1 MAQSTP
7 IQDEVLAEKVES
19 RTTELSVPE
28 ALSLALQC
36 HQGGDLNAAERIYHA
51 VLDLAPDQPDALH
64 FLGIL
69 THQRGQSERGIE
81 LIRRAI
87 AAAPENPGMLNNLG
101 NILYQVDRFEEAA
114 AAYTTALGIAPEA
127 GTYNNLGATHRVQ
140 GQVELAQAAFERA
153 LRLDPNN
160 AGAHH
165 NFANLLASTGRVREA
180 VEHYCIAIT
189 LMPSD
194 PSAARKLGIAYSML
208 GRKEEACAVYQDWLR
223 REPGNAVARHMLAAC
238 SEEAPPGRA
247 SNECITQMFDNFARN
262 FDEKLAK
269 LEYQAPELCRAAVAA
284 AVGTPARGLVAL
296 DAGCGTGLCGPLI
309 APFVSH
315 LTGVDL
321 SGQMLAKA
329 RAGGHYDELVQA
341 ELTEYLGSQQTRF
354 DLIVCADTLCYF
366 GPLDAVLGAAAN
378 ALAAAGTLVFS
389 VELAPEE
396 LARERG
402 HHLNLHGRYS
412 HSERYLRSVLEGARL
427 QLAALVPGVIRNEGG
442 SPVAGLILTARKG

>member
-1 MAQSTP
+1 MRPTSILLAVFVVAGCTPDLPEGRFGCDDDSDCPGSMTCDRIQALCFSSVSDAGRDPGSDTGSTP
-7 IQDEVLAEKVES
+7 C
-19 RTTELSVPE
+19 VPANE
-28 ALSLALQC
+28 
-36 HQGGDLNAAERIYHA
+36 
-51 VLDLAPDQPDALH
+51 PDQPDALH

-208 GRKEEACAVYQDWLR
+208 GRKEEARAVL
-223 REPGNAVARHMLAAC
+223 EPILA
-238 SEEAPPGRA
+238 SLPG
-247 SNECITQMFDNFARN
+247 
-262 FDEKLAK
+262 
-269 LEYQAPELCRAAVAA
+269 
-284 AVGTPARGLVAL
+284 
-296 DAGCGTGLCGPLI
+296 GTGPI
-309 APFVSH
+309 VVEERAPKPWYWQSH
-315 LTGVDL
+315 VRSTALTLRALLELDPQHPATVRLVDGL
-321 SGQMLAKA
+321 FSKQEYGRWYTTQDNLA
-329 RAGGHYDELVQA
+329 
-341 ELTEYLGSQQTRF
+341 
-354 DLIVCADTLCYF
+354 
-366 GPLDAVLGAAAN
+366 
-378 ALAAAGTLVFS
+378 
-389 VELAPEE
+389 
-396 LARERG
+396 
-402 HHLNLHGRYS
+402 
-412 HSERYLRSVLEGARL
+412 
-427 QLAALVPGVIRNEGG
+427 
-442 SPVAGLILTARKG
+442 

>member
-1 MAQSTP
+1 MAQSTST
-7 IQDEVLAEKVES
+7 QAES

-28 ALSLALQC
+28 ALSLALRC
-36 HQGGDLNAAERIYHA
+36 HQGGDLNAAERIYNA
-51 VLDLAPDQPDALH
+51 VLELAPDQPDALH

-87 AAAPENPGMLNNLG
+87 AEAPENPGMLNNLG

-114 AAYTTALGIAPEA
+114 AAYTVALGLAPDA

-140 GQVELAQAAFERA
+140 GEAELAQAAYERA
-153 LRLDPNN
+153 LQLDPNN

-165 NFANLLASTGRVREA
+165 NFANLLASTGRMREA

-194 PSAARKLGIAYSML
+194 PSAPRKLGIAYSML
-208 GRKEEACAVYQDWLR
+208 GRKEEACAVYRDWLG

-269 LEYQAPELCRAAVAA
+269 LEYQGPELCRAALAA
-284 AVGTPARGLVAL
+284 AMGAPARSLVAL

-321 SGQMLAKA
+321 SGQMLARA
-329 RAGGHYDELVQA
+329 RAGGHYDELIQA
-341 ELTEYLGSQQTRF
+341 ELTEYLEGQQARF
-354 DLIVCADTLCYF
+354 ELIVCADTLCYF
-366 GPLDAVLGAAAN
+366 GPLEAVLGAAGA
-378 ALAAAGTLVFS
+378 ALAPGGTLIFS
-389 VELAPEE
+389 VERAPEGP
-396 LARERG
+396 AGERG

-412 HSERYLRSVLEGARL
+412 HSERYVKSVLEGAGL
-427 QLAALVPGVIRNEGG
+427 HLAALEPGVIRNEGG
-442 SPVAGLILTARKG
+442 APVPGLIVTARRG

>member
-1 MAQSTP
+1 MAQSNP
-7 IQDEVLAEKVES
+7 IQDRGIQDKVES

-28 ALSLALQC
+28 ALGLALQC
-36 HQGGDLNAAERIYHA
+36 HQGGDLNAAERIYNA
-51 VLDLAPDQPDALH
+51 VLELAPDQPDALH

-69 THQRGQSERGIE
+69 MHQRGQSEGGIQ

-87 AAAPENPGMLNNLG
+87 AEAPDNPGMRNNLG

-114 AAYTTALGIAPEA
+114 AAYTAALGLAPEA

-140 GQVELAQAAFERA
+140 GQVELAQAAYERA
-153 LRLDPNN
+153 LQLDPNN

-165 NFANLLASTGRVREA
+165 NFANLLASTGRLREA
-180 VEHYCIAIT
+180 VEHYCISIT

-208 GRKEEACAVYQDWLR
+208 GRKEEARAVYQDWLR

-262 FDEKLAK
+262 FDDKLAK
-269 LEYQAPELCRAAVAA
+269 LEYQGPELCRVAVAA
-284 AVGTPARGLVAL
+284 AIGTPARDLVAL

-341 ELTEYLGSQQTRF
+341 ELTEYLESQRARF
-354 DLIVCADTLCYF
+354 ELIVCADTFCYF
-366 GPLDAVLGAAAN
+366 GPLEAVLGAAMG
-378 ALAAAGTLVFS
+378 ALTPGGTLVFS
-389 VELAPEE
+389 VELAPER
-396 LARERG
+396 LVGERG

-412 HSERYLRSVLEGARL
+412 HSERYLVAVLAGAGL
-427 QLAALVPGVIRNEGG
+427 QLAALAPGVIRNEGG
-442 SPVAGLILTARKG
+442 APVAGLIVTARKG

>member
-7 IQDEVLAEKVES
+7 TQDPVES

-36 HQGGDLNAAERIYHA
+36 HQGGDLNAAQRIYEA
-51 VLDLAPDQPDALH
+51 VLALTPDQPDALH

-69 THQRGQSERGIE
+69 AHQRGQSERGIE
-81 LIRRAI
+81 LIRRAL
-87 AAAPENPGMLNNLG
+87 AEAPENPGMLNNLG

-114 AAYTTALGIAPEA
+114 AAYTTALGLAPEA
-127 GTYNNLGATHRVQ
+127 GTYNNLGATQRMQ
-140 GQVELAQAAFERA
+140 GQVELAQAAYERA
-153 LRLDPNN
+153 LQLDPNN

-189 LMPSD
+189 LTPSD
-194 PSAARKLGIAYSML
+194 PSAARKLGVAYSML
-208 GRKEEACAVYQDWLR
+208 GRKEEARAVYQEWLH

-238 SEEAPPGRA
+238 SDEAPPGRA

-284 AVGTPARGLVAL
+284 AVGTSARGLVTL

-341 ELTEYLGSQQTRF
+341 ELTAYLESQPARF
-354 DLIVCADTLCYF
+354 ELIVCADTFCYF
-366 GPLDAVLGAAAN
+366 GPLEAVLGAAGR
-378 ALAAAGTLVFS
+378 ALAPGGALVFS
-389 VELAPEE
+389 VERAPDE
-396 LARERG
+396 LAGERG

-412 HSERYLRSVLEGARL
+412 HSARYLKGVLEGSGLELVA
-427 QLAALVPGVIRNEGG
+427 LAPGVIRNEGG
-442 SPVAGLILTARKG
+442 APVAGLIVTARRG